1 MHYAGETVPVRHYR
15 AMRACI
21 VCSIAILAAFEL
33 LQFGGLYF
41 QAPSGTFRI
50 SETLNLIEIVI

>member
-33 LQFGGLYF
+33 LQFGGLF
-41 QAPSGTFRI
+41 SGTKRNF
-50 SETLNLIEIVI
+50 